1 MPVHNSFIC
10 LQRCCRTA
18 LEKLYPAGVPPTAMW
33 RYHREMRLL
42 ERAKKS
48 VIDEFLLFKE
58 LSDAAQKLFSKIYV
72 SSPVQGTMLIYL
84 LGDHDLNP
92 LPAHYYCTACGYY
105 TEPRGVA
112 Q

>member
-48 VIDEFLLFKE
+48 VIDEFLLFIRFHFFGFR
-58 LSDAAQKLFSKIYV
+58 LFLLRQINLRKSKFL
-72 SSPVQGTMLIYL
+72 LILCCL
-84 LGDHDLNP
+84 LFLLCFWNFW
-92 LPAHYYCTACGYY
+92 L
-105 TEPRGVA
+105 
-112 Q
+112 QM